1 MIDPTMGRGAPPSGI
16 KLLQPAAVKYLAVH
30 CSATPTGRD
39 IGAAELDA
47 MHRQRGFLKI
57 GYHYVIRLD
66 GRVEKGRSDAEVGA
80 HVEGHNS
87 ESIGICL
94 VGGVDANLKPEAG
107 FTDAQFGSL
116 TTLVRVLLEKFK
128 GAIVQGHRDFPN
140 VSKACPSFDAKH
152 WYCTG
157 EVRA

>member
-107 FTDAQFGSL
+107 FTDAQFGSS
-116 TTLVRVLLEKFK
+116 R
-128 GAIVQGHRDFPN
+128 GPSCRAIVTSRT
-140 VSKACPSFDAKH
+140 CPRPAPASTRSTGIALAK
-152 WYCTG
+152 C
-157 EVRA
+157 VPD